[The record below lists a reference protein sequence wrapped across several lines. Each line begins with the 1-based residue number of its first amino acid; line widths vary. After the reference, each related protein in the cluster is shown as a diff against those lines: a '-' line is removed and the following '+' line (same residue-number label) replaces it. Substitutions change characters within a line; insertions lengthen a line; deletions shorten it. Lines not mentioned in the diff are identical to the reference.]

1 MPAAGPREI
10 PSGEVVLAL
19 SKLDILD
26 ENGRAV
32 TFGSLFEE
40 QKTVAIFIR
49 ERRLITVYPLSYACY
64 PSQVIFGV
72 RSVPFSA
79 PCCLTSLTDI

>member
-1 MPAAGPREI
+1 MPPAGPREI

-19 SKLDILD
+19 SKLDVLD

-32 TFGSLFEE
+32 TFGSLFDE

-49 ERRLITVYPLSYACY
+49 KRRLIIVFPLSYAY
-64 PSQVIFGV
+64 SAQVIFGV
-72 RSVPFSA
+72 QSVLFSA
-79 PCCLTSLTDI
+79 PCCLTGLTDI